1 MKRNKTRPP
10 DIFLRAIGERY
21 ITNRLNCFVILV
33 SIACLTAVLAA
44 NAQSLPAGS
53 GKADFQRIC
62 SGCHSLDRATS
73 QRMTRAE
80 WAVVVSDMVARG
92 AQGSSAELDNVAS
105 YLSANFGK
113 DNVST
118 SYVAPLAPAH
128 NAASVSQVAAEEAP
142 LSGDEISKAK
152 RLIRENGCLSC
163 HRVGET
169 GSYVGPD
176 LDGVGAHRSPE
187 QLHAS
192 LVSPNK
198 EVLPENRTVQLVTT
212 DGKTVTGR
220 LLNQDGFSVQLIDSS
235 SQLRSFEKSGLREFT
250 IVTTNPMPSYADKL
264 STQDLTGLV
273 RYLSS
278 LKGGGTQ

>member
-1 MKRNKTRPP
+1 M
-10 DIFLRAIGERY
+10 
-21 ITNRLNCFVILV
+21 
-33 SIACLTAVLAA
+33 SIACFTAVLSA
-44 NAQSLPAGS
+44 NAQNLPAGS
-53 GKADFQRIC
+53 GKATFQRIC
-62 SGCHSLDRATS
+62 SGCHSVDRATS

-92 AQGSSAELDNVAS
+92 AQGSSAELDNVVN

-113 DNVST
+113 SNASA
-118 SYVAPLAPAH
+118 SYETPAH
-128 NAASVSQVAAEEAP
+128 TAASAPQVAAEEAP
-142 LSGDEISKAK
+142 LSGEEISKGK
-152 RLIRENGCLSC
+152 RLIQENGCLSC

-169 GSYVGPD
+169 GSYVGPY
-176 LDGVGAHRSPE
+176 LDNVGAHRSPE

-198 EVLPENRTVQLVTT
+198 EVLPENRTVQLVTS

-220 LLNQDGFSVQLIDSS
+220 LLNQDGFSMQLIDSS
-235 SQLRSFEKSGLREFT
+235 GQLRSLEKSGLREFT
-250 IVTTNPMPSYADKL
+250 IVTTNPMPSYANKL
-264 STQDLTGLV
+264 SQQDLTDLV

>member
-1 MKRNKTRPP
+1 MNQ
-10 DIFLRAIGERY
+10 RY
-21 ITNRLNCFVILV
+21 RLKCVVIAG
-33 SIACLTAVLAA
+33 SIAWLAAVLSG

-62 SGCHSLDRATS
+62 SGCHSVDRATS

-80 WAVVVSDMVARG
+80 WAVVVNDMVARG
-92 AQGSSAELDNVAS
+92 AQGSSAELDNVVS

-113 DNVST
+113 NNASS
-118 SYVAPLAPAH
+118 SYAAPVAPAH
-128 NAASVSQVAAEEAP
+128 TAASAPKGVAEEAP
-142 LSGDEISKAK
+142 LSAEELSKAS
-152 RLIRENGCLSC
+152 RLIQENGCLSC

-169 GSYVGPD
+169 GSYVGPY

-198 EVLPENRTVQLVTT
+198 EVLPENRTVRLVTS
-212 DGKTVTGR
+212 DGKAVTGK

-235 SQLRSFEKSGLREFT
+235 GQLRSFERLGLREFT

-264 STQDLTGLV
+264 SAQDLTDLV

-278 LKGGGTQ
+278 LQGGVAQ

>member
-1 MKRNKTRPP
+1 MT
-10 DIFLRAIGERY
+10 
-21 ITNRLNCFVILV
+21 
-33 SIACLTAVLAA
+33 A

-62 SGCHSLDRATS
+62 STCHTVDRATG

-92 AQGSSAELDNVAS
+92 AQGSSAELDNVVS

-113 DNVST
+113 SNASAFYET
-118 SYVAPLAPAH
+118 PAH
-128 NAASVSQVAAEEAP
+128 TAASAPQVAAEEAP
-142 LSGDEISKAK
+142 LSGEEISKAK
-152 RLIRENGCLSC
+152 RLIQENGCLSC

-176 LDGVGAHRSPE
+176 LDAVGAHRSSE

-198 EVLPENRTVQLVTT
+198 EVLPENRTVQLITSN
-212 DGKTVTGR
+212 GKTVTGR

-264 STQDLTGLV
+264 SPQDLTDLV

-278 LKGGGTQ
+278 LKGGRTQ

>member
-1 MKRNKTRPP
+1 MDPLYTFKC
-10 DIFLRAIGERY
+10 IAILG
-21 ITNRLNCFVILV
+21 
-33 SIACLTAVLAA
+33 SIASFTA

-53 GKADFQRIC
+53 GKADLQRIC
-62 SGCHSLDRATS
+62 SGCHSVDRATS

-80 WAVVVSDMVARG
+80 WASVVADMVGRG
-92 AQGSSAELDNVAS
+92 AQGSSAELDNVVS

-113 DNVST
+113 SNASPSSV
-118 SYVAPLAPAH
+118 APAH
-128 NAASVSQVAAEEAP
+128 PAAAAPPVAPREAP
-142 LSGDEISKAK
+142 LTAEEISKAK
-152 RLIRENGCLSC
+152 RLIQENGCLSC

-169 GSYVGPD
+169 GSDVGPY
-176 LDGVGAHRSPE
+176 LDNVGAHRSPE
-187 QLHAS
+187 LLHAS

-198 EVLPENRTVQLVTT
+198 EVLPENRTVRLVAS

-235 SQLRSFEKSGLREFT
+235 SQLRSFEKSDLRELT

-264 STQDLTGLV
+264 SAEDLTDLV

-278 LKGGGTQ
+278 LKGGVSQ